1 MASAWMTVRDL
12 HALASARFSSP
23 ASRARDAAMLV
34 SDFCGRDRSQVTL
47 RWQLNAVEISIKVF
61 DQKLDGG
68 PGMHDIQ
75 TAVDAVCYVHGF
87 KVLAQT
93 QQKNNLVLKLSATIE
108 NMDRAFRRA
117 RQLPALKSTIQA
129 GATALVVWYF
139 GVALFHGR
147 LRWFLDA
154 DEDDA
159 WEVDDEGGSGASVAM
174 T

>member
-1 MASAWMTVRDL
+1 MSYAWMGVRDL

-34 SDFCGRDRSQVTL
+34 SEFCGRERSQVTL

-68 PGMHDIQ
+68 PGMHDIK
-75 TAVDAVCYVHGF
+75 TALDAVCYVHGF

-93 QQKNNLVLKLSATIE
+93 QQKDNLVIKLSATID
-108 NMDRAFRRA
+108 NMNRAFRRA

-129 GATALVVWYF
+129 GTVGLLVWYL
-139 GVALFHGR
+139 GVAILQGR
-147 LRWFLDA
+147 FLWFLHPDGDDA
-154 DEDDA
+154 EDA
-159 WEVDDEGGSGASVAM
+159 WEVLDEG
-174 T
+174 